1 MTLLF
6 VILAILIASLTC
18 LPGFME
24 TIDKNL
30 QYHGIA
36 LFVIIL
42 LLIICLIK
50 YIFTS

>member
-6 VILAILIASLTC
+6 VILAILIAAFIC
-18 LPGFME
+18 LVGSME
-24 TIDKNL
+24 TTDEDL

-36 LFVIIL
+36 LSVIIL

-50 YIFTS
+50 YICIN